1 MKEWEQA
8 GKHSDFC
15 GLDQLEKAE
24 LIVVYRIIVN
34 STVQKTE
41 TYLKGFL
48 HEEMLT
54 FGKLDMFKHS

>member
-8 GKHSDFC
+8 GKHSDFR

-24 LIVVYRIIVN
+24 LIVVYRIIIN
-34 STVQKTE
+34 STVQKAE

-54 FGKLDMFKHS
+54 F

>member
-15 GLDQLEKAE
+15 ELDQLEKAE

-54 FGKLDMFKHS
+54 F